1 MRDERV
7 CVCGGGPEYRQ
18 RGGKKT
24 TARYVT
30 GREHRD
36 KLIID
41 RQEQRKCAS
50 GGGVGAKKEE
60 EEEEKEEVNCLISK
74 THPGPVKTF

>member
-1 MRDERV
+1 M
-7 CVCGGGPEYRQ
+7 GKGPEYRQ
-18 RGGKKT
+18 RGWKKKKP

-50 GGGVGAKKEE
+50 GGAVGVKRKRRKRKKR
-60 EEEEKEEVNCLISK
+60 K
-74 THPGPVKTF
+74 